1 MYITIVLNFH
11 SAKEIEKVHTKFVK
25 KCLRALYFLVKPHD
39 VLRVGVSSLECVTGN
54 LHCKIL
60 AEIGQN

>member
-11 SAKEIEKVHTKFVK
+11 SAKEIVK
-25 KCLRALYFLVKPHD
+25 SSHKYFLVKPHD
-39 VLRVGVSSLECVTGN
+39 VLRVGVSSLACVTGN